1 MDSYSGIVFEEATE
15 NEHFTDFTPI
25 PCRGFNTLFKAKRY
39 GRWWILKGL
48 KEPFRQ
54 QETYRNFLKKEFTIL
69 VSLQHPNIV
78 TASSLENV
86 AGYGYCIVME
96 LIDGITLQE
105 WIDNHTIKGKEELDT
120 AAVAEGEMIFS
131 QLLDAVGYIHAK
143 QTVHRDLKP
152 SNVMITHNG
161 KHVKLIDFGLAD
173 TDSYAILKQPA
184 GTPGYIS
191 PEQASSRQADIRN
204 DIYSIGCI
212 LERMQLGGAYDAVIN
227 RCKCAIEKRYASIDE
242 IKTAFIT
249 QKARSHKHRAR
260 ILLVFFVCATLSAG
274 VCYTFLHKN
283 MSGNE
288 YYDKTADG
296 KSRTVHKTDSVTA
309 KVYKP
314 QAVSQ
319 HILQSSQTSTEAMT
333 AQIISEGKKTIDKMW
348 HDTGIDTLQSVV
360 KKSESLYLFINKS
373 NDYITTVYPKT
384 FNKGITG
391 SQKTYIIN
399 ELSAYTTNRYIK
411 PTTQSLQSGK

>member
-1 MDSYSGIVFEEATE
+1 MDSYSGIVFEEATV
-15 NEHFTDFTPI
+15 NDHFTDFTPI
-25 PCRGFNTLFKAKRY
+25 PCRGFNTLCKAKRY

-78 TASSLENV
+78 TASSFENV

-105 WIDNHTIKGKEELDT
+105 WIDNHTIKGNGKEKLDT

-161 KHVKLIDFGLAD
+161 RHVKLIDFGLAD

-212 LERMQLGGAYDAVIN
+212 LERMQLAAV
-227 RCKCAIEKRYASIDE
+227 RM
-242 IKTAFIT
+242 
-249 QKARSHKHRAR
+249 
-260 ILLVFFVCATLSAG
+260 ILLS
-274 VCYTFLHKN
+274 
-283 MSGNE
+283 
-288 YYDKTADG
+288 
-296 KSRTVHKTDSVTA
+296 TDANV
-309 KVYKP
+309 
-314 QAVSQ
+314 Q
-319 HILQSSQTSTEAMT
+319 
-333 AQIISEGKKTIDKMW
+333 
-348 HDTGIDTLQSVV
+348 
-360 KKSESLYLFINKS
+360 
-373 NDYITTVYPKT
+373 
-384 FNKGITG
+384 
-391 SQKTYIIN
+391 
-399 ELSAYTTNRYIK
+399 
-411 PTTQSLQSGK
+411 